1 MCVCIPSSVR
11 DGNLVSRVMVCNW
24 RRKGRRVVFRGWNK
38 GEREHARLGA
48 YETVEK
54 ERTKESASEH
64 YGG

>member
-1 MCVCIPSSVR
+1 MPLEKEGTAEC
-11 DGNLVSRVMVCNW
+11 LQ
-24 RRKGRRVVFRGWNK
+24 GWNK

-48 YETVEK
+48 YETAEK